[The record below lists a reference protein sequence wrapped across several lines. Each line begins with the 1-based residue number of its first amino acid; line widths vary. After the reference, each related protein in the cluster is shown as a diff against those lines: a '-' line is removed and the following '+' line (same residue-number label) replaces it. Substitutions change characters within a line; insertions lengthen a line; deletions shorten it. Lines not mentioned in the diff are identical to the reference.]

1 MKLSLVV
8 PCYNEEENV
17 NVFYDNIKQNY
28 NKDLDYELI
37 FIDDGSKD
45 ETLEKLKELAKLDK
59 KHVKTISFSRNFG
72 KEAAILA
79 GLKEA
84 KGDYVGII
92 DADMQQDPKIMLEM
106 LDILEKDNYY
116 DSVAAYQKE
125 RKENKVISFFKRN
138 FYEIMN
144 STSSFEIKQGASD
157 FRLFRRA
164 VVDSILLLEEDNR
177 FSKGIFSWVG
187 FHTYYLPYVPN
198 KREHGST
205 KFNFVK
211 LLTYGVGGIVSF
223 SIKPLKASIIIG
235 MIFSVLFLISFIAF
249 VITTNVIIGLCAL
262 ILFISTIQLLIM
274 GVICEYL
281 SQIHIQSKNRPIYII
296 KETEKDQK

>member
-296 KETEKDQK
+296 KEKINIK

>member
-262 ILFISTIQLLIM
+262 ILFISTIQFLIM

-296 KETEKDQK
+296 KEKINIK

>member
-17 NVFYDNIKQNY
+17 NVFYDNIKKNY

-106 LDILEKDNYY
+106 LDILEKDTYY

-262 ILFISTIQLLIM
+262 ILFISTIQFLIM

-296 KETEKDQK
+296 KEKINIK

>member
-17 NVFYDNIKQNY
+17 NVFYDNIKKNY

-262 ILFISTIQLLIM
+262 ILFISTIQFLIM

-296 KETEKDQK
+296 KEKINIK

>member
-106 LDILEKDNYY
+106 LDILEKDTYY

-211 LLTYGVGGIVSF
+211 LLTYGIGGIVSF

-249 VITTNVIIGLCAL
+249 IITTNVIIGLCAL
-262 ILFISTIQLLIM
+262 ILFISTIQFLIM

-296 KETEKDQK
+296 KEKINIK

>member
-211 LLTYGVGGIVSF
+211 FCPPSINFGFILYF
-223 SIKPLKASIIIG
+223 S
-235 MIFSVLFLISFIAF
+235 
-249 VITTNVIIGLCAL
+249 
-262 ILFISTIQLLIM
+262 
-274 GVICEYL
+274 
-281 SQIHIQSKNRPIYII
+281 
-296 KETEKDQK
+296 

>member
-79 GLKEA
+79 GLKTA
-84 KGDYVGII
+84 RGDYVGII

-106 LDILEKDNYY
+106 LDILEKDTYY

-211 LLTYGVGGIVSF
+211 LLTYGIGGIVSF

-262 ILFISTIQLLIM
+262 ILFISTIQFLIM

-296 KETEKDQK
+296 KEKINIK

>member
-187 FHTYYLPYVPN
+187 FHTYYLPYVPH

-262 ILFISTIQLLIM
+262 ILFISTIQFLIM

-296 KETEKDQK
+296 KEKINIK

>member
-79 GLKEA
+79 GLKTA
-84 KGDYVGII
+84 RGDYVGII

-106 LDILEKDNYY
+106 LDILEKDTYY

-211 LLTYGVGGIVSF
+211 LLTYGIGGIVSF

-249 VITTNVIIGLCAL
+249 IITTNVIIGLCAL
-262 ILFISTIQLLIM
+262 ILFISTIQFLIM

-296 KETEKDQK
+296 KEKINIK

>member
-79 GLKEA
+79 GLKTA
-84 KGDYVGII
+84 RGDYVGII

-106 LDILEKDNYY
+106 LDILEKDTYY

-262 ILFISTIQLLIM
+262 ILFISTIQFLIM

-296 KETEKDQK
+296 KEKINIK